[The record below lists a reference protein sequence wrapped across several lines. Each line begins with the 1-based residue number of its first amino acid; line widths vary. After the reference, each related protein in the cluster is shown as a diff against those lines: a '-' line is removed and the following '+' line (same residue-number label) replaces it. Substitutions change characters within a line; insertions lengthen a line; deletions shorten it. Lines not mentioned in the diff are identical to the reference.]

1 MGILAHNRRKYIDV
15 KHDLDTMFKMNKPNT
30 TMLVTDFDNLINNH
44 MPAHPSCKDCR
55 DQITA
60 RLVYSV
66 RYRDDGLR
74 VGRYFG
80 QEKDKFIT
88 QPVNKNII
96 YVKRYTIK
104 ARNAANRALLLND
117 STKPAL
123 QHAKSNSSNL
133 KQAIGL
139 LNQVK

>member
-1 MGILAHNRRKYIDV
+1 MDV
-15 KHDLDTMFKMNKPNT
+15 PGTK
-30 TMLVTDFDNLINNH
+30 MLVTDFDNLINNY
-44 MPAHPSCKDCR
+44 MPPKPSCKDCF
-55 DQITA
+55 DQNAA
-60 RLVYSV
+60 RLSV
-66 RYRDDGLR
+66 SGRYRDEGLAN
-74 VGRYFG
+74 GRYFG
-80 QEKDKFIT
+80 KDKKYFIT
-88 QPVNKNII
+88 QPINKNII

-123 QHAKSNSSNL
+123 KHAKSNSSNL